1 MGDVK
6 ARVSL
11 LFDQQSWTGVWSDSL
26 IGNPADPSFNDIDY
40 PITVT
45 NKGAVTERWRI
56 QITGGGTS
64 YNLIGEH
71 VGQIVTGQS
80 LTADCSPVGPSGVPY
95 MTIPA
100 AGFGSGWAAGQLIR
114 FNTVGATFPFV
125 PIRTVQ
131 MGAETVLDDSFEI
144 SVLIGVDR
152 P

>member
-1 MGDVK
+1 
-6 ARVSL
+6 
-11 LFDQQSWTGVWSDSL
+11 
-26 IGNPADPSFNDIDY
+26 
-40 PITVT
+40 
-45 NKGAVTERWRI
+45 
-56 QITGGGTS
+56 
-64 YNLIGEH
+64 
-71 VGQIVTGQS
+71 
-80 LTADCSPVGPSGVPY
+80 

-131 MGAETVLDDSFEI
+131 MGSETVLDDSFEI